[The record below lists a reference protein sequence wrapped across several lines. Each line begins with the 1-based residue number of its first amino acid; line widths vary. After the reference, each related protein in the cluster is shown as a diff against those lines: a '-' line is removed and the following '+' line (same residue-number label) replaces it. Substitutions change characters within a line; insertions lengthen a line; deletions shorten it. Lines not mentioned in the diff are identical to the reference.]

1 MLLYVLLLVV
11 CLLIIY
17 YQGGGNIN
25 NFIIPLFVLFI
36 IIYSFRKIDIYDSF
50 IDGVNDSFKMIKS
63 LFPTMLAMIL
73 GVNIFINSGLLNFLT
88 DIFSFLF
95 KLINIPLE
103 VLPIALIRPISGSA
117 SLAILNNIYAT
128 NGPDSLIGFMASVMQ
143 GSTDTTFYIL
153 TLYFGSVGIK
163 KIRHALFSGLCADL
177 IGIIA
182 SIVVTKIIFS

>member
-1 MLLYVLLLVV
+1 MV

-25 NFIIPLFVLFI
+25 NFPLFVLFI

-50 IDGVNDSFKMIKS
+50 IDGVKDSFKMIKS

-128 NGPDSLIGFMASVMQ
+128 NGPDSLVGFMASVMQ